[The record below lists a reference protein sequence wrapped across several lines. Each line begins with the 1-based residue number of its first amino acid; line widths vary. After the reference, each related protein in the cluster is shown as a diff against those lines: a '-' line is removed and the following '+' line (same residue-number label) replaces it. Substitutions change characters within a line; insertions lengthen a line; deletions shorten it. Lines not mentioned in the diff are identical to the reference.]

1 MGLRQELVC
10 CVSRHTAHPH
20 AHNTCAPVSRCLR
33 SLAYEPLA
41 VPHRIVGK
49 NPVIPDA
56 LRAIR
61 DLETQ
66 PSAIYKRKNSV
77 VPDALRAIR
86 DLDTQPSAIYKHYF
100 RRPALDPGPRHETV
114 IPD

>member
-1 MGLRQELVC
+1 MPSPATPILRFA
-10 CVSRHTAHPH
+10 TIAHPH
-20 AHNTCAPVSRCLR
+20 ASNVRSGVAMVAKPWLGAAGCGMESKFSSSAPYRVEGLAGCAPSR
-33 SLAYEPLA
+33 S
-41 VPHRIVGK
+41 GK
-49 NPVIPDA
+49 NP
-56 LRAIR
+56 
-61 DLETQ
+61 
-66 PSAIYKRKNSV
+66 V

>member
-41 VPHRIVGK
+41 VPHRVAGLK
-49 NPVIPDA
+49 NPVIPDT
-56 LRAIR
+56 LRAIQG
-61 DLETQ
+61 LGTQ
-66 PSAIYKRKNSV
+66 PNVIDGPKAGI
-77 VPDALRAIR
+77 PDLIR
-86 DLDTQPSAIYKHYF
+86 D
-100 RRPALDPGPRHETV
+100 PAAFVARVSEAHPGNQRTNEPTN
-114 IPD
+114 